1 MLELDYEVE
10 NVNNIDGYPPLIFD
24 VYDEDNDFLDK
35 TPDFLGR
42 AIIEAKDAI
51 FYDADMIKEKGTEIP
66 SEPRWHPIR
75 FKQGD
80 PKCGEVLVSFC
91 AVEHDFKF

>member
-42 AIIEAKDAI
+42 AIIEAKDAV
-51 FYDADMIKEKGTEIP
+51 FYDADMIKENGTEIP